1 MILSNWSIA
10 VSYTDIILITFEQ
23 SVVVDRL
30 SLLVDIRLTMS
41 LSDVDKSPR
50 ELTRELIPV

>member
-10 VSYTDIILITFEQ
+10 VSYTDIILITLEQ

-50 ELTRELIPV
+50 EVTRELIPV

>member
-10 VSYTDIILITFEQ
+10 VSYTDIILITLEQ

-30 SLLVDIRLTMS
+30 SLLLDIRLTMS
-41 LSDVDKSPR
+41 LSEVDKSPR

>member
-10 VSYTDIILITFEQ
+10 VSYTDIILITLEQ
-23 SVVVDRL
+23 SVAVDRL
-30 SLLVDIRLTMS
+30 SLLLDIRLTMS

>member
-10 VSYTDIILITFEQ
+10 VSYTDIILITLEQ